1 MEFYWKE
8 ENKEDSTN
16 GNIYFIYVQNIA
28 IWKYLLVKIDEL
40 KCNKKK
46 TFNERILLLEIAWN
60 RVFLE

>member
-1 MEFYWKE
+1 MVLSIIGILL

-28 IWKYLLVKIDEL
+28 IWKYLLIKIDEL

-46 TFNERILLLEIAWN
+46 TFNERILLLEIA
-60 RVFLE
+60 